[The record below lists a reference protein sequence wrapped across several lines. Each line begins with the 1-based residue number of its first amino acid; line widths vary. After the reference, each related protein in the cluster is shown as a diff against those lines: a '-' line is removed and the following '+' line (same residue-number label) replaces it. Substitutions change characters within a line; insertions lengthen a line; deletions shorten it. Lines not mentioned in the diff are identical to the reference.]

1 MISAASEQLR
11 DRLEQLRAEFM
22 QASGGKTVCE
32 IGKQHSV
39 EYSLKKSEGKMQALT
54 DIVRCLKKE
63 PQAELENCVSK
74 VYEAWRR
81 LSEISPAWLAYK
93 QAGIEEIEQALQL
106 LDLDRQL
113 QNIDNDS

>member
-1 MISAASEQLR
+1 MVSKASQQLHT
-11 DRLEQLRAEFM
+11 RLEQRRAKFM

-39 EYSLKKSEGKMQALT
+39 EYSVKKSEGKMQALT
-54 DIVRCLKKE
+54 DIVRCLKK

-106 LDLDRQL
+106 LGLDRQQ